1 MDNIRNHTI
10 LIMDKKTM
18 NGEIGQVY
26 LKKKMS
32 PAGKTLNKATPIISK
47 KIPPKKIPLLS
58 PHKTNIALQIL
69 KRSLLAIFI
78 KMSIMRT
85 DMREGLKVKSSSPKQ
100 RILDFS
106 NLLTNGL
113 AKIRTSKEKEQ
124 TQCGNQ

>member
-32 PAGKTLNKATPIISK
+32 PAGKTLNKATPIIS
-47 KIPPKKIPLLS
+47 KKIPLLS